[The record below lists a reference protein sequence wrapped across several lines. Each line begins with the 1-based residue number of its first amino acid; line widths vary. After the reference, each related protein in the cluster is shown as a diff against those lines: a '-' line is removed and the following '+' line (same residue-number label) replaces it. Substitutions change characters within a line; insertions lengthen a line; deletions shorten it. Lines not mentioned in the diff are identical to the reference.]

1 MSKFDVQPVAAP
13 KRGSFRLGN
22 MHTTTLDFGRLQVAK
37 IMECVPGDVINV
49 NLNAFVQAAPNPS
62 PINGTITFSAHAFFV
77 PTRVVCAEWNNYILG
92 LSNPTLPYMTAGDI
106 KNSLSTFSAL
116 GGIYATDALRHL
128 SDFGL
133 PLAYMNGGLN
143 DNYRVSALPFRAFN
157 RVWWDWYRDKQR
169 ISDANEGSYV
179 YNTMGACTATEVGI
193 LAAPQY
199 RCFTKDYI
207 TTAYDAPA
215 ENNKQAN
222 VPVQFEQ
229 NLGYDGGSFL
239 NFDNSNDWNASQGSG
254 STAIDYSRGSFGIN
268 RKTSATSSAYA
279 TNGSQIGNDSSA
291 TFQQE
296 MILSRNK
303 EYDSTNRATTK
314 TADGILYT
322 SVSQL
327 RAASAY
333 QRYLERLNVAGKNVI
348 SRLKALFNAD
358 DTPERLDMSEYL
370 GGKSVDFAFQNTTAT
385 SAGTNETSI
394 SPTQSAFGIFGADSS
409 SANMMGQ
416 QVSNGYANLSFD
428 NITYHAK
435 EHGYLLIVTSILP
448 VVANYQG
455 IDRMFLRGVATGTC
469 SRFDFFTPD
478 MENLG
483 FQPVLMSEVV
493 TPSALSGTIPST
505 YDGLSVY
512 GWQPTYMDYKYSHD
526 VVSGD
531 FVNPNT
537 SVELQ
542 SFHLGRNIL
551 RERGFITAAGAAV
564 TGSAAPT
571 SFATQITPANLVQC
585 AGAARTAYD
594 DKFTVSS
601 NLLDH
606 FIVNY
611 KFDVVASRPMEENAL
626 PAIDNAESTSKMSI
640 PTGGIRL

>member
-1 MSKFDVQPVAAP
+1 MSKFDVQPVASP

-37 IMECVPGDVINV
+37 IMECVPNDVINV

-106 KNSLSTFSAL
+106 KNSLTTFSAL

-133 PLAYMNGGLN
+133 PLAYMNGGLD

-179 YNTMGACTATEVGI
+179 YKTMGACTATEVGI
-193 LAAPQY
+193 LSAPQY
-199 RCFTKDYI
+199 RCFSKDYI

-215 ENNKQAN
+215 ENNAQSN
-222 VPVQFEQ
+222 VPVRYNTTSNVDGKYLLAENSSDYNFT
-229 NLGYDGGSFL
+229 NAANTFVAGLG
-239 NFDNSNDWNASQGSG
+239 A
-254 STAIDYSRGSFGIN
+254 FGIQQKSTTAN
-268 RKTSATSSAYA
+268 GITLTNGTLGNSSSAVTQSSAYSRSK
-279 TNGSQIGNDSSA
+279 GSSTLGYESSN
-291 TFQQE
+291 
-296 MILSRNK
+296 S
-303 EYDSTNRATTK
+303 STGT
-314 TADGILYT
+314 LYT
-322 SVSQL
+322 SVPQL
-327 RAASAY
+327 RGAAAY

-385 SAGTNETSI
+385 SSGTNETSI
-394 SPTQSAFGIFGADSS
+394 SPSQSAFGIFGADSS
-409 SANMMGQ
+409 TANMMGQ

-455 IDRMFLRGVATGTC
+455 IDRMFLRGVATGTS

-478 MENLG
+478 MENIG

-512 GWQPTYMDYKYSHD
+512 GWQPKYMDYKFSHD

-551 RERGFITAAGAAV
+551 RERGFITNTGAAV

-571 SFATQITPANLVQC
+571 SFASQITPANLVQC

-606 FIVNY
+606 FIINY

>member
-37 IMECVPGDVINV
+37 IMECVPNDVINV

-106 KNSLSTFSAL
+106 KNALSTFSAL

-169 ISDANEGSYV
+169 ISDANESSYV
-179 YNTMGACTATEVGI
+179 YKTMGACTATEVGI

-207 TTAYDAPA
+207 TTAYDEPSEGGVMSFAPVTFDDSTINNFVYNS
-215 ENNKQAN
+215 ENVVGQNTNN
-222 VPVQFEQ
+222 VGTRGAYGIKSSNTSTSGVPISNTQPV
-229 NLGYDGGSFL
+229 N
-239 NFDNSNDWNASQGSG
+239 
-254 STAIDYSRGSFGIN
+254 TAYSRNS
-268 RKTSATSSAYA
+268 TYSATNTSPLSSVEGQLG
-279 TNGSQIGNDSSA
+279 TTVNG
-291 TFQQE
+291 
-296 MILSRNK
+296 
-303 EYDSTNRATTK
+303 
-314 TADGILYT
+314 
-322 SVSQL
+322 L

-370 GGKSVDFAFQNTTAT
+370 GGKSVDFAFQNTIAT
-385 SAGTNETSI
+385 SAGTNEPSI
-394 SPTQSAFGIFGADSS
+394 SPTQSAFGVFGADSS
-409 SANMMGQ
+409 TANMMGQ

-531 FVNPNT
+531 FVNPYT
-537 SVELQ
+537 SVDLQ

-551 RERGFITAAGAAV
+551 RERGFITQTGAAV
-564 TGSAAPT
+564 TGASAPT
-571 SFATQITPANLVQC
+571 SFASQITPANLVQC
-585 AGAARTAYD
+585 GGAARTAYD
-594 DKFTVSS
+594 DKFTISS

-626 PAIDNAESTSKMSI
+626 PAIDNAESTSKMEI

>member
-37 IMECVPGDVINV
+37 IMECVPNDVINV

-92 LSNPTLPYMTAGDI
+92 LSTPTLPYMTAGDI
-106 KNSLSTFSAL
+106 KNSLTTFSAL

-133 PLAYMNGGLN
+133 PLAYMNGGLD

-179 YNTMGACTATEVGI
+179 YKTMGACTSTEVGI
-193 LAAPQY
+193 LTAPQY

-207 TTAYDAPA
+207 TTAYDQPSEGGTMSFAPLSYDSSPSNF
-215 ENNKQAN
+215 EVYN
-222 VPVQFEQ
+222 VESIVGAAGTNGTNDTRQYGVYGIRSTSSSAI
-229 NLGYDGGSFL
+229 NLT
-239 NFDNSNDWNASQGSG
+239 SG
-254 STAIDYSRGSFGIN
+254 SA
-268 RKTSATSSAYA
+268 ATA
-279 TNGSQIGNDSSA
+279 TNSIIPQYK
-291 TFQQE
+291 
-296 MILSRNK
+296 RN
-303 EYDSTNRATTK
+303 TT
-314 TADGILYT
+314 TGA
-322 SVSQL
+322 VSQNPSLSPTGQVGTTINGL
-327 RAASAY
+327 RGAAAY

-385 SAGTNETSI
+385 SSGTNETSI
-394 SPTQSAFGIFGADSS
+394 SPSFSAFGVFGSDSS
-409 SANMMGQ
+409 TANMIGQ

-537 SVELQ
+537 SVDLQ

-551 RERGFITAAGAAV
+551 RERGFITNTGAAV
-564 TGSAAPT
+564 TGTSAPT

-585 AGAARTAYD
+585 GGAARTAYD

-601 NLLDH
+601 NLVDH
-606 FIVNY
+606 FIINY

-626 PAIDNAESTSKMSI
+626 PAIDNAESTSKMEI